1 MEIAD
6 IVAKLAKLQIEQ
18 NYLIRELS
26 NKAKI
31 VEDKTPAPP
40 KLVNNKILVGDHVI
54 LLTGGILCNKGDKG
68 LVTKVTDSTV
78 HFTVLRNKHNTYKK
92 YKNVCKVQQE

>member
-26 NKAKI
+26 NKTRT
-31 VEDKTPAPP
+31 VEDKTPAP
-40 KLVNNKILVGDHVI
+40 KLVNNKILIGDHVI

-78 HFTVLRNKHNTYKK
+78 HFTVLRNRHNTYKK
-92 YKNVCKVQQE
+92 YKNVSKVLQE

>member
-18 NYLIRELS
+18 NYLLRELS
-26 NKAKI
+26 NKTTI
-31 VEDKTPAPP
+31 VEDKKPAPKP
-40 KLVNNKILVGDHVI
+40 VNNKILVGDHVI

-92 YKNVCKVQQE
+92 YKNVSKVQQE

>member
-26 NKAKI
+26 NKTI
-31 VEDKTPAPP
+31 EDKTPAPKP
-40 KLVNNKILVGDHVI
+40 VNNKILVGDHVI

-68 LVTKVTDSTV
+68 LVTKVTDSIV

-92 YKNVCKVQQE
+92 YKNVRKVQQE

>member
-26 NKAKI
+26 NKTRT
-31 VEDKTPAPP
+31 VEDKTPAP

-54 LLTGGILCNKGDKG
+54 Q
-68 LVTKVTDSTV
+68 
-78 HFTVLRNKHNTYKK
+78 R
-92 YKNVCKVQQE
+92 

>member
-26 NKAKI
+26 KKTKI
-31 VEDKTPAPP
+31 VEDKTPAPKP
-40 KLVNNKILVGDHVI
+40 VNGKILVGDHVI

-78 HFTVLRNKHNTYKK
+78 RFTVLRNKHNTYKK
-92 YKNVCKVQQE
+92 YKNVRKVQQE